1 MNYNKKVVQFILAL
15 LISLLAFSIYVVVE
29 KINNQQLQN
38 ISILSDLFKTKKIK
52 KVDTLIAPIILKK
65 VDTSIVSLNNLDS
78 SYNTLHNFITPNRLT
93 NFSIDTSKIVVE
105 SFIQKLIALKKN
117 KKGKIRIAYLGDSI
131 IEGGLVSQTLR
142 KKLQEYFGG
151 NGVGFVPI
159 TSPVA
164 GFRTSVRHSFST
176 KWKESSFRNRISV
189 TPLYLSGKTFFS
201 IGYNWMEATDNT
213 YTNKAVPLEK
223 YLLCGYKA
231 TTGRIAVNSSFN
243 VIKPTTSFNKIL
255 LDKSVNNKIKL
266 EISDGLLP
274 LYGISFETENGVIV
288 DNFSYRGSG
297 GFEFVSIDTSF
308 LKQVSQTQPFDLII
322 MQYGVN
328 VLNHPNNNNFNWY
341 YKAMLTSI
349 TNLKKCFNNTD
360 FILISTA
367 DKSFRY
373 SDGTHTAIGMD
384 SLIATQEKISFEM
397 GMAFFNTYNS
407 MGGYNSMVDW
417 VNRNPRLAAKDYT
430 HLNAKGAEVL
440 GNGIFDGIMFE
451 YLKANK

>member
-1 MNYNKKVVQFILAL
+1 MNYNKKVVQFVLAL
-15 LISLLAFSIYVVVE
+15 LLSLLAFSVYIALE
-29 KINNQQLQN
+29 KIKNQQLQN
-38 ISILSDLFKTKKIK
+38 INILSDLFTKTATKKTVPTTQI
-52 KVDTLIAPIILKK
+52 KVDTAA
-65 VDTSIVSLNNLDS
+65 VNLNNLDS
-78 SYNTLHNFITPNRLT
+78 SYNTLHSFTTPNRLT
-93 NFSIDTSKIVVE
+93 NFSIDTTKIVVD
-105 SFIQKLIALKKN
+105 SFIKKLIALKKN
-117 KKGKIRIAYLGDSI
+117 KKGKIRIAYLGDSM
-131 IEGGLVSQTLR
+131 IEGDLVSQTLR
-142 KKLQEYFGG
+142 KKMQEYFGG
-151 NGVGFVPI
+151 SGVGFVPI

-164 GFRTSVRHSFST
+164 GFRTSVKHSFSG
-176 KWKESSFRNRISV
+176 KWKESSFRNRISS

-201 IGYNWMEATDNT
+201 IGYNWVEATDNT
-213 YTNKAVPLEK
+213 YTNKTIPLEK
-223 YLLCGYKA
+223 YLLSGYKA
-231 TTGRIAVNSSFN
+231 TSGRIAVNGSFN
-243 VIKPTTSFNKIL
+243 TINPNLTFNKIL
-255 LDKSVNNKIKL
+255 LDNSLNTKIRL

-274 LYGISFETENGVIV
+274 LYGMSFETEDGIII

-308 LKQVSQTQPFDLII
+308 LRQVALTQPFDLII

-349 TNLKKCFNNTD
+349 TNLKKCFTNTD

-373 SDGTHTAIGMD
+373 NDGRHTAIGMD

-430 HLNAKGAEVL
+430 HLNANGAEVL
-440 GNGIFDGIMFE
+440 GNGIFDGIMYE
-451 YLKANK
+451 YQKATK